1 MATASLL
8 PQSPSFKI
16 EIAGSGAQN
25 EFTAFLSSAI
35 LECNLNRTGN
45 KQQMHPGMSGSH

>member
-16 EIAGSGAQN
+16 EIAGSGARN
-25 EFTAFLSSAI
+25 TFTAFLCPAV

-45 KQQMHPGMSGSH
+45 KL